1 MKKLLSFLCL
11 CVAFGSSAYAQSKP
25 VVIKYAHV
33 GMANESQTR
42 YASEL
47 ADLVKEKTQGEVTL
61 QIFPNSQLGGVAEM
75 VDGVK
80 MGAIGMGHH
89 DFASLGKFLPDMS
102 VFNAPYI
109 YRDGQHAVLAT
120 SPKTSPVLRELNE
133 KLVKTAN
140 MRVLGTFY
148 RGARQMSTNFP
159 VYSPADLKGKKIRG
173 VPLQLWQT
181 MIQGMGAI
189 PTPVEITELY
199 TALMS
204 GMVSGQENPLTNIF
218 ALKFYEVQTHV
229 IMTGHMQSVLSTFIN
244 EKVWNSLSEKNRAL
258 IDEAMVEMANRS
270 LQWAVG
276 DEKEARAKIEEKGV
290 KFIDESN
297 GLNNKA
303 FREAVNAKMLQ
314 DFPGWKDYIA
324 RIEQIK

>member
-1 MKKLLSFLCL
+1 MKKLLSVLCL
-11 CVAFGSSAYAQSKP
+11 SLALGSAAYAQTKP

-42 YASEL
+42 YAAEL
-47 ADLVKEKTQGEVTL
+47 ADLVKEKTGGEVTL
-61 QIFPNSQLGGVAEM
+61 QLFPNSQLGGVAEM

-109 YRDGQHAVLAT
+109 YRDGVHAVLAT

-133 KLVKTAN
+133 KLVKNAN

-159 VYSPADLKGKKIRG
+159 VYSPADLKGKKIRA

-189 PTPVEITELY
+189 PTPVEIAELY
-199 TALMS
+199 TALLS
-204 GMVSGQENPLTNIF
+204 GMVSGQENPLTNIL

-229 IMTGHMQSVLSTFIN
+229 IMTSHMQSVLSTFIN
-244 EKVWNSLSEKNRAL
+244 EKVWQSISEKNRAA
-258 IDEAMVEMANRS
+258 IDEAMVEMAKRS
-270 LQWAVG
+270 LSWADG
-276 DEKEARAKIEEKGV
+276 DAKNARAQIEAKGV

-303 FREAVNAKMLQ
+303 FRDAVNAQMIK
-314 DFPGWKDYIA
+314 DFPAWKDYIA
-324 RIEQIK
+324 RIEQIQ

>member
-1 MKKLLSFLCL
+1 MKKLLSLLCL
-11 CVAFGSSAYAQSKP
+11 SIAFGSAAYAQNKP

-33 GMANESQTR
+33 GMAYESQTR
-42 YASEL
+42 YAAEL
-47 ADLVKEKTQGEVTL
+47 ADLIKEKTKGEVTL
-61 QIFPNSQLGGVAEM
+61 QLFPNSQLGGVAEM
-75 VDGVK
+75 VDGIK

-109 YRDGQHAVLAT
+109 YRDGHHAVLAT

-133 KLVKTAN
+133 KLVSTAN

-159 VYSPADLKGKKIRG
+159 VYSPADLKGKKIRA

-244 EKVWNSLSEKNRAL
+244 EKVWKSLSETNRGL

-303 FREAVNAKMLQ
+303 FREAVNAKLAQ